1 MSLLIKSIVFTLLLP
16 GTVAFLFPLKI
27 IEGRVLYESWSLFFG
42 GSLMLAGISLYC
54 WCVWDF
60 IMVGKGTPAP
70 IEAPK
75 YLVVRGLY
83 HYSRNPMY
91 IAVLSVILAWFLL
104 SLNGFVLLYGLLV
117 VACFQIMIV
126 NYEEP
131 MLDEMFHADY
141 LLYKKQV
148 NRWLP
153 WF

>member
-16 GTVAFLFPLKI
+16 GTVAFLLPIEI
-27 IEGRVLYESWSLFFG
+27 IEGRLLDNSWSLFFG
-42 GSLMLAGISLYC
+42 WSLMLAGTSLYC

-60 IMVGKGTPAP
+60 ISFGKGTPSP
-70 IEAPK
+70 IDAPK
-75 YLVVRGLY
+75 YLVVRGFY

-91 IAVLSVILAWFLL
+91 IAVLSVILAWFFL

-117 VACFQIMIV
+117 GGCFQLMIV

-131 MLDEMFHADY
+131 ILDEIFHTDY